1 MAEEQ
6 YFDLLDV
13 LIWDSLSHAV
23 KKYGIEA
30 TEEKIKKLYKL
41 MPKAR
46 DKMLK
51 EYYKIYGLRKNN
63 NK

>member
-1 MAEEQ
+1 MKNN
-6 YFDLLDV
+6 
-13 LIWDSLSHAV
+13 IWDSLSHAV

-51 EYYKIYGLRKNN
+51 EYNRIYKGKI
-63 NK
+63 